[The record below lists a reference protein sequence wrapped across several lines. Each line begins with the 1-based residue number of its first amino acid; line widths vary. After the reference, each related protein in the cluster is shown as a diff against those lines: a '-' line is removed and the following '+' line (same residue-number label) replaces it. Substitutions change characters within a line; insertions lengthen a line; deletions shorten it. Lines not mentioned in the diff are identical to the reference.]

1 MLSVLGVAG
10 RHGLRGRP
18 VAARR
23 GAGVRVAP
31 HPVRGKGTGC
41 SLPAP
46 GLVSGAPLVGPGLD
60 AHGTVGRGKVG
71 C

>member
-31 HPVRGKGTGC
+31 HPVQWKILGA
-41 SLPAP
+41 LPAP